1 MKVGDL
7 VTLKTRKT
15 DPPQERFDGI
25 IVNMKVGDLVRF
37 QKVWIV
43 ATGIVVETGLFSG
56 NRDIKVMWDDG
67 TIFTERS
74 SSLEVI
80 NESR

>member
-25 IVNMKVGDLVRF
+25 IVNIVKNHYYKLVGIEILWGGGNVSQFSPDLF
-37 QKVWIV
+37 
-43 ATGIVVETGLFSG
+43 
-56 NRDIKVMWDDG
+56 
-67 TIFTERS
+67 
-74 SSLEVI
+74 EVI